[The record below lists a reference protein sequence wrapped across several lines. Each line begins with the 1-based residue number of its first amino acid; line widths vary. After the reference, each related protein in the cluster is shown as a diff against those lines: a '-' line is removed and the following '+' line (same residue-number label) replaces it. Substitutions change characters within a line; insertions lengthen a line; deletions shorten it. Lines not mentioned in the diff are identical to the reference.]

1 MRTATIDRKT
11 GETDIH
17 LTLALDGRG
26 VADVTTGVGFLDH
39 MLTLF
44 AHHGLFD
51 LTVQA
56 TGDLHVD
63 AHHTVEDVAICLGQ
77 ALDRALG
84 DRAGIVRTAHSYV
97 PMDEALGFVAVD
109 LSGRPYAVIDVEWHT
124 PMLGCD
130 GRRPGAP
137 LPGDGGRPWQAEP
150 ARPCPL
156 RPERPSPGR
165 GAVQGAGPR
174 ARCRD
179 ADRSA
184 AAGRAEHEGDVGV
197 RQWCVMRVRGA
208 WCVDG
213 EG

>member
-26 VADVTTGVGFLDH
+26 KAEVNTGVGFLDH

-56 TGDLHVD
+56 SGDLHVD

-109 LSGRPYAVIDVEWHT
+109 LSGRPYAVIEVAWHT
-124 PMLGCD
+124 PMLGAMD
-130 GRRPGAP
+130 TDLVRHFLETVAAHGRMNLHARV
-137 LPGDGGRPWQAEP
+137 LYGRNDHHQAE
-150 ARPCPL
+150 AL
-156 RPERPSPGR
+156 FK
-165 GAVQGAGPR
+165 AL
-174 ARCRD
+174 
-179 ADRSA
+179 
-184 AAGRAEHEGDVGV
+184 GRALDVATQVDPRRQGV
-197 RQWCVMRVRGA
+197 PSTKGTLA
-208 WCVDG
+208 
-213 EG
+213 